1 MLGFQKNEKYST
13 VDEERE
19 GEATALWRWRVWF
32 IFKVSSSVQV
42 LYEDSKGGLT
52 NMCSNWKETIPF
64 SERSWKHGGFQEY
77 SCIVA
82 GMWATCW
89 SETKI
94 VSSMVTETACEKTLN
109 AFETTPWR
117 KPLLHHVEKVRQL
130 FSKKCCVVWI
140 HGWNGWMVG
149 MRGSLLGFLLG
160 SLLGFLLG
168 SLLGFL

>member
-1 MLGFQKNEKYST
+1 MRNVKEKLLHCEGGAFDSFSRLAAVYKYCMKIQKADWPICAAIGKKLHRSLR
-13 VDEERE
+13 DRE
-19 GEATALWRWRVWF
+19 NMVG
-32 IFKVSSSVQV
+32 
-42 LYEDSKGGLT
+42 SK
-52 NMCSNWKETIPF
+52 
-64 SERSWKHGGFQEY
+64 EY

-94 VSSMVTETACEKTLN
+94 VSSMVTETACEKTFN

-140 HGWNGWMVG
+140 NGWNGWKVG
-149 MRGSLLGFLLG
+149 MRVSLGSLLGVLLG
-160 SLLGFLLG
+160 SLLGFL
-168 SLLGFL
+168 